1 MHQCYLVSSAAYSEK
16 KSLLRGWL
24 SPDVMTFPFNELCSL
39 VALNM
44 QQARQK
50 LNSSLHEWLWSS
62 EYEWWEAK
70 PRNCS
75 RGRALRDEGCGVA
88 GGQEPGPWGRRG
100 SAQQGGATQ
109 LPDGAP
115 VGQER
120 GRRQGS
126 VRGLGW
132 QLWGWEEVASPCE
145 PTMWVDGA
153 ISGNRR

>member
-39 VALNM
+39 VALNT

-75 RGRALRDEGCGVA
+75 WGRALRDE
-88 GGQEPGPWGRRG
+88 EPGPWGRRR
-100 SAQQGGATQ
+100 SAQQGGTTR

-132 QLWGWEEVASPCE
+132 QQWGWEEVASPCE